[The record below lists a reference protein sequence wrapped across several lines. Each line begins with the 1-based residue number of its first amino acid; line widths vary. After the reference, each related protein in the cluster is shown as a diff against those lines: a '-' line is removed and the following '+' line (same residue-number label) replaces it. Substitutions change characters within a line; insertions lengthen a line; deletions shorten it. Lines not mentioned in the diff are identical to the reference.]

1 MPRGSTRRSAG
12 FTLVELLVV
21 IAIIGILIALL
32 LPALQVAREAAR
44 RSQCTNGLK
53 QMTLAMHTFETSN
66 KSWPQGGTDPWPFPW
81 YDPNHPDAAHRA
93 EYKNQF
99 YPSVP
104 VPTDAPK
111 IMGMS
116 WAFAIL
122 PHIEQLGLSK
132 LPDENQMANVAVSF
146 YFCPSR
152 RAPSSQQV
160 TSRTGVTHRYLIDYA
175 AAAPTK
181 MGASRAGAV
190 LQLEGDGAVDAFWG
204 GASNTHTIGARSPT
218 RVFNGIVTRTWVAK
232 PTTYAKIKDGASNTM
247 VLSEKRLA
255 RLEYS
260 TGEWHDDRGW
270 TDGWDPDVIRSTGF
284 APLPDGEGTTWTSV
298 GVNSAND
305 GFLGYRFGSAHSS
318 GINAAFADGR
328 VTHIDYA
335 VDRNIF
341 AHLGDRRDGVAFEL
355 KY

>member
-1 MPRGSTRRSAG
+1 
-12 FTLVELLVV
+12 LLVV

-44 RSQCTNGLK
+44 RTQCTNGLK
-53 QMTLAMHTFETSN
+53 QMTLAMHTFESSN
-66 KSWPQGGTDPWPFPW
+66 KSWPQGGTDPWPLPW
-81 YDPNHPDAAHRA
+81 YDPKNPAHQA
-93 EYKNQF
+93 EYKAQF
-99 YPSVP
+99 YPSTP
-104 VPTDAPK
+104 IPSDAPK

-132 LPDENQMANVAVSF
+132 LPDENQMASVAVPF

-152 RAPSSQQV
+152 RAPAAQQ
-160 TSRTGVTHRYLIDYA
+160 TNSRSGVTYRYLIDYA
-175 AAAPTK
+175 AAVPTK
-181 MGASRAGAV
+181 IGQSRGGPV

-204 GASNTHTIGARSPT
+204 GSAYTHTIGPRSPT
-218 RVFNGIVTRTWVAK
+218 RVFNGIVTRTWIAK

-255 RLEYS
+255 RLEYE

-270 TDGWDPDVIRSTGF
+270 TDGWDPDVMRSTGF
-284 APLPDGEGTTWTSV
+284 APLPDGEGRTSS
-298 GVNSAND
+298 SAGTGAGFD
-305 GFLGYRFGSAHSS
+305 GFLGYRFGSAHTS

-335 VDRNIF
+335 VDRNVF
-341 AHLGDRRDGVAFEL
+341 AYLGDRRDGVAFEL